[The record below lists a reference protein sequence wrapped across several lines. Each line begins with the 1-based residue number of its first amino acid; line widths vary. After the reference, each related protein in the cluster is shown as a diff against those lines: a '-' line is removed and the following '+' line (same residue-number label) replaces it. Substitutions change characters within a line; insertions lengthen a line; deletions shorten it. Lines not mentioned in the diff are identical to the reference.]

1 MRDLVLKTME
11 PELHPPSRSRAFIT
25 FCLSLCSRQPQDPVM
40 QTNEQQQR
48 IERLRVAKEALHM
61 AAARVSEELGGAP
74 VVVVVG
80 GSSAHGLEATL
91 AGWANLADGREGR
104 FRDVVGIL
112 QSAVQIESFLHYM
125 EDDVFQDLK
134 DKVSERSWW
143 SKGRRAG
150 AGNPPSA

>member
-1 MRDLVLKTME
+1 ME
-11 PELHPPSRSRAFIT
+11 L
-25 FCLSLCSRQPQDPVM
+25 PQD
-40 QTNEQQQR
+40 QQR
-48 IERLRVAKEALHM
+48 IERLRVAKEALHA

-104 FRDVVGIL
+104 FRDVLGIL

-125 EDDVFQDLK
+125 EDDVFQGLK
-134 DKVSERSWW
+134 DKVTERSWW
-143 SKGRRAG
+143 SRGQRASAKRESG
-150 AGNPPSA
+150 A

>member
-1 MRDLVLKTME
+1 
-11 PELHPPSRSRAFIT
+11 
-25 FCLSLCSRQPQDPVM
+25 M
-40 QTNEQQQR
+40 QNTEQQQR
-48 IERLRVAKEALHM
+48 IERLRIAKEALHT

-134 DKVSERSWW
+134 DKVTQRSWW
-143 SKGRRAG
+143 SKGR
-150 AGNPPSA
+150 SASASNTAS